1 MKKIILFIL
10 LSILF
15 FHHNPVKAQD
25 AIVIP
30 DTLAGWQTSWEVG
43 LNGSQAS
50 YSNWAQ
56 GGVNNSSAT
65 GATTYSSL
73 YREGRC
79 GYGILSNLRY
89 GRCQS
94 DDEGT
99 RRIDGR
105 LSIQYRIVCDMGHE
119 GYLLNPF

>member
-30 DTLAGWQTSWEVG
+30 DTLAGWQTSWEEG

-50 YSNWAQ
+50 YSNWSQ
-56 GGVNNSSAT
+56 GGVNKISAT

-73 YREGRC
+73 YREGRV
-79 GYGILSNLRY
+79 GYGILINMRY
-89 GRCQS
+89 GKTQIN
-94 DDEGT
+94 DEGT
-99 RRIDGR
+99 RTIKDRNYIKNR
-105 LSIQYRIVCDMGHE
+105 SIYDPVNE
-119 GYLLNPF
+119 G